1 MSVSIVAMVSPGFGA
16 SDWTS
21 DAGAGVGV
29 TVVWISAVAVFGVI
43 SLVKGVE
50 GVAITDVEVLAV
62 VGVLAVSQPA
72 SASVERAMM
81 ARVWVVFF
89 ISVSV

>member
-1 MSVSIVAMVSPGFGA
+1 MS
-16 SDWTS
+16 
-21 DAGAGVGV
+21 AGVA
-29 TVVWISAVAVFGVI
+29 VVSAGAVFGVI

-62 VGVLAVSQPA
+62 VGVLAVSQPVSMIA
-72 SASVERAMM
+72 ERAIT